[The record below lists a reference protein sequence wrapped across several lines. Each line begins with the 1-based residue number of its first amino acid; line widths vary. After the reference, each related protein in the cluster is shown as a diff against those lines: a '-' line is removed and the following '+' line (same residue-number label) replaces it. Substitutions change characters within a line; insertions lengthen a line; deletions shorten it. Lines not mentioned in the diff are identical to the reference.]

1 MSNKRIESEQI
12 FSAGELVLH
21 IYKFSREVLERKPE
35 KVSKARKRRM
45 RRRRLEEQMRF
56 ASGYL
61 LQPDQPKEQVQEE
74 EECSLYGMIRP
85 C

>member
-1 MSNKRIESEQI
+1 MSNKRIESEQVL
-12 FSAGELVLH
+12 SAGELVLH
-21 IYKFSREVLERKPE
+21 IYKFSREVSERKPE
-35 KVSKARKRRM
+35 NVSKARKRRV
-45 RRRRLEEQMRF
+45 RRRRLEEQLRF

-61 LQPDQPKEQVQEE
+61 LQSDQPKEQEQE